1 VLDNAIGGYFELEL
15 PAPKGQ
21 LYPNAL
27 GFQSA
32 RAAFLALL
40 RAGKPKRIWMPYYIC
55 GSMIESVIQAGI
67 EPVFYHV
74 DCDLHI
80 AEKPILA
87 DGEWILYVNYFGIR
101 DEYANFLLSTFGA
114 QRVVIDCSQA
124 LFAVPDACL
133 ATIYSPRKFM
143 GVPDGGFLVSSVP
156 VNQPQQT
163 DEESINRTTHLLK
176 RLAFSPEAGYQDF
189 QRENRSLIGQE
200 PKGMS
205 DLTRKILST
214 VDYGSIRAARKRN
227 FGLLHNHLGRFNL
240 LQIDPGR
247 LAGPLCYPLL
257 TRHKALRDDLIANKV
272 FVAKYWPEILDQALT
287 GDETFLVEHLV
298 PLPCDQRYGPTE
310 MQRIVDVCL
319 EFLRFERR

>member
-1 VLDNAIGGYFELEL
+1 
-15 PAPKGQ
+15 
-21 LYPNAL
+21 
-27 GFQSA
+27 
-32 RAAFLALL
+32 
-40 RAGKPKRIWMPYYIC
+40 
-55 GSMIESVIQAGI
+55 MIESVTQASI
-67 EPVFYHV
+67 EPAFYRI

-80 AEKPILA
+80 AEKPFLA

-101 DEYANFLLSTFGA
+101 DEYADFLLSTFGA

-133 ATIYSPRKFM
+133 ATIYSPRKFV
-143 GVPDGGFLVSSVP
+143 GVPDGGFLVSSIP
-156 VNQPQQT
+156 VSQPEHT

-176 RLAFSPEAGYQDF
+176 RLALSPEAGYQDF
-189 QRENRSLIGQE
+189 QRENHSLIGQE

-214 VDYGSIRAARKRN
+214 VNYERVRATRKKN
-227 FGLLHNHLGRFNL
+227 FDLLHTHLGKFNL
-240 LQIDPGR
+240 LKIDPGR

-257 TRHKALRDDLIANKV
+257 TRDKALRDHLISKKI
-272 FVAKYWPEILDQALT
+272 FVAKYWPEVLDQAPA
-287 GDETFLVEHLV
+287 GDETFFVEHLV

-310 MQRIVDVCL
+310 MQRIVDVCM